1 MAVGNWDDHHLLRR
15 QPEREGASVV
25 FHQDADEALQR
36 AVDCAVDGDWP
47 NALPCLVGV
56 GEVESLRKH
65 HKVNLHGGGL
75 PFAPERIANDDVDL
89 RRIERAVAGIQA
101 PLRARVAQR
110 LLDH

>member
-1 MAVGNWDDHHLLRR
+1 M
-15 QPEREGASVV
+15 
-25 FHQDADEALQR
+25 
-36 AVDCAVDGDWP
+36 DGDRA
-47 NALPCLVGV
+47 NALPRLVGV

-89 RRIERAVAGIQA
+89 RRIERTVAGIQA